1 MGVGGQPLPV
11 FCVMRSKSTPQGTP
25 WSPHIFSHR
34 MGHWEENGHLPHW
47 KGPRA
52 EPPSHSAPAVA
63 ETLSLRF
70 PSGALFG
77 DVMMGTLQT
86 PALFG
91 SRNKGST
98 IVRREENKRVL
109 SDLQVLKKAQ
119 DFPHA
124 VIDLPDSIP
133 IPMKKMEHLPH
144 GQEHRCDQRA
154 VNFGDGQ
161 QNGLAKVTGEEE
173 QSSSSQS

>member
-1 MGVGGQPLPV
+1 
-11 FCVMRSKSTPQGTP
+11 
-25 WSPHIFSHR
+25 
-34 MGHWEENGHLPHW
+34 MGHWEESGHLPHW
-47 KGPRA
+47 RGARA

-63 ETLSLRF
+63 ETLSLRGPVF

-77 DVMMGTLQT
+77 GMIMGSLQT

-98 IVRREENKRVL
+98 IVRREENKCVL

-133 IPMKKMEHLPH
+133 IPMKKMEHLPD
-144 GQEHRCDQRA
+144 GQGHQCDQRA
-154 VNFGDGQ
+154 V
-161 QNGLAKVTGEEE
+161 K
-173 QSSSSQS
+173 S